1 LAMTIQL
8 SREKTPT
15 S

>member
-1 LAMTIQL
+1 MTIQL